1 MAIEFRLAV
10 LMAERKMKLKDLAE
24 TLNITQANASHLKT
38 GKIKALKLKTLEK
51 LCFLLDCQ
59 PGDLMEYQPKSPSSS
74 VVESP
79 WILERRDYPRIS
91 WINRASRTQS

>member
-1 MAIEFRLAV
+1 MPIEFRLAV

-59 PGDLMEYQPKSPSSS
+59 PGDLMEYQPESPSSL

-79 WILERRDYPRIS
+79 LDLGSTGLPEDFLD
-91 WINRASRTQS
+91 

>member
-1 MAIEFRLAV
+1 MSIEFRLAV

-24 TLNITQANASHLKT
+24 TLNVTQANASHLKT

-59 PGDLMEYQPKSPSSS
+59 PGDLMEYQPESPSSS
-74 VVESP
+74 VVERPLDLGSTGLP
-79 WILERRDYPRIS
+79 EDFLD
-91 WINRASRTQS
+91 

>member
-10 LMAERKMKLKDLAE
+10 LMAGKRKMKLKDLAE

-59 PGDLMEYQPKSPSSS
+59 
-74 VVESP
+74 
-79 WILERRDYPRIS
+79 W
-91 WINRASRTQS
+91 

>member
-1 MAIEFRLAV
+1 MPIEFRLTV

-24 TLNITQANASHLKT
+24 TLNTQANASHLKT

-59 PGDLMEYQPKSPSSS
+59 PGDLMEYQPEVHPAQWWKA
-74 VVESP
+74 P
-79 WILERRDYPRIS
+79 WILDRRDYLRIS